1 MIYILWQMNTLK
13 RIIKG
18 HKKYSNTNHS
28 VQMINLVKLNN
39 ILKIKIRETK
49 RKTQT
54 KKKTNRTKLTNLMK
68 KTVTIKKCYKIIIMI
83 SQKTRNKRFRNKFR
97 NT

>member
-1 MIYILWQMNTLK
+1 MNTLK
-13 RIIKG
+13 KIIKG

-28 VQMINLVKLNN
+28 VQKINLVKLSNT
-39 ILKIKIRETK
+39 LKIRET
-49 RKTQT
+49 RR

>member
-1 MIYILWQMNTLK
+1 MNTLK
-13 RIIKG
+13 KIIKG

-28 VQMINLVKLNN
+28 VQKINLVKLSNT
-39 ILKIKIRETK
+39 LKIREIR
-49 RKTQT
+49 RKIQT
-54 KKKTNRTKLTNLMK
+54 NKTKLTNLMK